1 MALSRR
7 VRSIS
12 PSSTLALTALAK
24 QMQAEG
30 IDVISFAGGEPDFD
44 TPKHAREAGVQAI
57 REGFTRYT
65 AVAGTEQLRDAVVA
79 KLKRDN
85 GLEYTRDEVIASAGS
100 KQVLY
105 NLAMV
110 LFDKRDEI
118 ILPVPYWV
126 TYPEQVRLA
135 AATPVFV
142 STAEEEG
149 FRLKRR
155 DVERV
160 LTPRTK
166 ALILNSPCNPTGAVI
181 ETEELKAIAEL
192 AVEKE
197 FYLVSDEAYET
208 LTYDDIKHV
217 SIASLGEEVK
227 ARTFVVGSV
236 SKTYAMTGW
245 RVGYAAGPKE
255 VIKAMIDLQS
265 HSTSAPTSIS
275 QKAAVAALLGSQEAV
290 ETMRAEFERRRRH
303 LLEHLGRIPGVTCV
317 PPQGAFYAFPN
328 VSAFYGKRAGP
339 RGRKINSS
347 TDLVGYLIREA
358 RVTAVP
364 GADFGSDKHLRLSY
378 CLSME
383 QIREGLER
391 MGRALEQLR

>member
-30 IDVISFAGGEPDFD
+30 IDVISLAGGEPDFD
-44 TPKHAREAGVQAI
+44 TPKHVKEAAIQAI
-57 REGFTRYT
+57 REGFTKYT

-85 GLEYTRDEVIASAGS
+85 ALEYTREEVITCAGS
-100 KQVLY
+100 KQALY
-105 NLAMV
+105 NLGMV
-110 LFDKRDEI
+110 LFDRRDEI
-118 ILPVPYWV
+118 IIPVPYWV

-142 STAEEEG
+142 PTAEEEG

-166 ALILNSPCNPTGAVI
+166 ALILNSPCNPTGTVI
-181 ETEELKAIAEL
+181 ETGELKAIAEL
-192 AVEKE
+192 AVEKD

-208 LTYDDIKHV
+208 LTYDGVKHV

-227 ARTFVVGSV
+227 ARTFVVGAV

-245 RVGYAAGPKE
+245 RLGYAAGPKE
-255 VIKAMIDLQS
+255 IIKAMIDLQS

-275 QKAAVAALLGSQEAV
+275 QKAAVAALLGSQETV
-290 ETMRAEFERRRRH
+290 EVMRVEFDRRRRH
-303 LLEHLGRIPGVTCV
+303 LLEHLQRIPGVTCV

-328 VSAFYGKRAGP
+328 VSAFYGKKIA
-339 RGRKINSS
+339 RGRKINCS
-347 TDLVGYLIREA
+347 TDLVAYLIREA

>member
-1 MALSRR
+1 MASVSRENGKEAYMALSRR

-12 PSSTLALTALAK
+12 PSSTLALTALGK

-44 TPKHAREAGVQAI
+44 TPKHARGGGVQAT

-85 GLEYTRDEVIASAGS
+85 GLEYARDEVIASAGS

-118 ILPVPYWV
+118 IIPVPYWV

-155 DVERV
+155 DVEGG

-192 AVEKE
+192 AVERE

-208 LTYDDIKHV
+208 LTFDDIKHV

-275 QKAAVAALLGSQEAV
+275 QKAAVAALLGSQEAG
-290 ETMRAEFERRRRH
+290 
-303 LLEHLGRIPGVTCV
+303 GRPISGVTT
-317 PPQGAFYAFPN
+317 PASSRTA
-328 VSAFYGKRAGP
+328 SAWSRSGSGSSGWAGHWSSSDERCADRGRGP
-339 RGRKINSS
+339 R
-347 TDLVGYLIREA
+347 LVLAGG
-358 RVTAVP
+358 P
-364 GADFGSDKHLRLSY
+364 GGVGGA
-378 CLSME
+378 
-383 QIREGLER
+383 
-391 MGRALEQLR
+391 

>member
-30 IDVISFAGGEPDFD
+30 IDVISLAAGEPDFE
-44 TPKHAREAGVQAI
+44 TPKHVKEAGIQAI

-65 AVAGTEQLRDAVVA
+65 AVAGTDQLRDAVVA

-85 GLEYTRDEVIASAGS
+85 GLEYTRDEVIACAGS
-100 KQVLY
+100 KQALY

-118 ILPVPYWV
+118 IIPVPYWV

-142 STAEEEG
+142 PTAEEEG

-192 AVEKE
+192 AVEKD

-208 LTYDDIKHV
+208 LTYDGVKHV
-217 SIASLGEEVK
+217 SVASLGEEVK
-227 ARTFVVGSV
+227 ARTFVVGAV

-245 RVGYAAGPKE
+245 RLGYAAGPKE
-255 VIKAMIDLQS
+255 IVKAMIDLQS

-275 QKAAVAALLGSQEAV
+275 QKAAVAALLGSQETV
-290 ETMRAEFERRRRH
+290 EVMRVEFDRRRHH
-303 LLEHLGRIPGVTCV
+303 LLEHLQRIPGMTCV

-328 VSAFYGKRAGP
+328 VSAFYGKKIA

-383 QIREGLER
+383 QIREGCER

>member
-12 PSSTLALTALAK
+12 PSSPRALTALAK

-85 GLEYTRDEVIASAGS
+85 GLEYARDEVIASAGS

-118 ILPVPYWV
+118 IIPVPYWV

-135 AATPVFV
+135 AATPVCV
-142 STAEEEG
+142 STAAGEG
-149 FRLKRR
+149 
-155 DVERV
+155 
-160 LTPRTK
+160 T
-166 ALILNSPCNPTGAVI
+166 
-181 ETEELKAIAEL
+181 
-192 AVEKE
+192 
-197 FYLVSDEAYET
+197 
-208 LTYDDIKHV
+208 
-217 SIASLGEEVK
+217 
-227 ARTFVVGSV
+227 
-236 SKTYAMTGW
+236 
-245 RVGYAAGPKE
+245 
-255 VIKAMIDLQS
+255 
-265 HSTSAPTSIS
+265 
-275 QKAAVAALLGSQEAV
+275 
-290 ETMRAEFERRRRH
+290 RAEFERRRPH

-328 VSAFYGKRAGP
+328 VSAFYGKRTGP

>member
-12 PSSTLALTALAK
+12 PSATLALTALAK
-24 QMQAEG
+24 QMQTEG
-30 IDVISFAGGEPDFD
+30 IDVISLAGGEPDFD
-44 TPKHAREAGVQAI
+44 TPKHVKEAAIQAI
-57 REGFTRYT
+57 REGFTKYT
-65 AVAGTEQLRDAVVA
+65 AAAGIEELRDAVVA

-85 GLEYTRDEVIASAGS
+85 GLEYTRDEVITCAGS
-100 KQVLY
+100 KQALY

-110 LFDKRDEI
+110 LFDRRDEI
-118 ILPVPYWV
+118 IIPVPYWV

-142 STAEEEG
+142 PTAEEEG

-192 AVEKE
+192 AVEKD

-208 LTYDDIKHV
+208 LTYDGIKHV
-217 SIASLGEEVK
+217 SIASLGDETK
-227 ARTFVVGSV
+227 ARTFVVGAV

-245 RVGYAAGPKE
+245 RLGYAAGPKE
-255 VIKAMIDLQS
+255 VIKAMVDLQS

-275 QKAAVAALLGSQEAV
+275 QKAAVAALQGPQEAV
-290 ETMRAEFERRRRH
+290 EIMRAEFDKRRRS
-303 LLEHLGRIPGVTCV
+303 LLEHLQRIPGVTCI

-328 VSAFYGKRAGP
+328 VSAFYGKKMA

-347 TDLVGYLIREA
+347 TDLVAYLIREA

-364 GADFGSDKHLRLSY
+364 GADFGSNKHLRLSY

-383 QIREGLER
+383 HIREGLER